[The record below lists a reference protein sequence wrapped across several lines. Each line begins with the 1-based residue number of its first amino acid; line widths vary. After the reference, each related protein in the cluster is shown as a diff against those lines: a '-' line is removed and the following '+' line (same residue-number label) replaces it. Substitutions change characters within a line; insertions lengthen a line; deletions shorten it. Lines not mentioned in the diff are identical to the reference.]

1 MNLKAII
8 EEINTA
14 LDYNP
19 ELAAYKD
26 QVARV
31 VNRHYLQISSQY
43 NWLFRQKTTNLTLRA
58 DIKGSTNKT
67 IRVGTEAD
75 HYDASNVLSF
85 HGTDQAYPV
94 REMLGNTVVFNI
106 PDKSGDLYTET
117 SYVSK
122 SHGATE
128 REFTITAV
136 YDGPA
141 AAGKAGYAYQ
151 TRRGILDEDEFPD
164 GYAADRG
171 CAGVVLDRPIE
182 DPSPVTRVKRAA
194 GIYTAEAAADAGIV
208 ALSSFELE
216 RLAGLRTID
225 DEGVYSPLTVPIGT
239 VYYSDISVTKKS
251 LDDWKIEFRKYH
263 LPADCVEVLGILDSG
278 LKTVSF
284 SESSSDAVPTTNTAP
299 DRGRILFVDSSKAEY
314 LNFDREDSGD
324 VVVAMEGM
332 YTTVDPPSRP
342 PAIFGFPEGVGFLES
357 EVGDEEGGSS
367 SPFEG
372 IKGTSGFTGEALSNL
387 NIFTIYEY
395 CYTYVYG
402 GVESAPSPV
411 SRTTDWTGTALTT
424 LEGSTG
430 SQLVFVNT
438 EGSEGTFRRN
448 NTYGSIVPPTAVSSG
463 DLATLL
469 RMRAPIALDA
479 DRETSTRFTGRVKRI
494 YRREV
499 GPGTALKELGKG
511 LLGAEAGGGDEAVP
525 DFVSDMVIQ
534 LLTNSVS
541 QDSLLGRW
549 QHIGDIVGDT
559 TAIDIGVKQK
569 AFTRESIDGVK
580 KFVHEFSEI
589 PCLGWP
595 DAYWMNQGSW
605 TYHDG
610 ELQKVKILDECGP
623 RPSLRVYRPPKQ
635 DTDIQ
640 IRYLSRPKRM
650 TSDSDTPEWPPQY
663 HHLLVYMSLADIC
676 LQHGMTTQSQLY
688 ERKSEELLERMKQK
702 YLSRTNRK
710 YVRRGFDRNLFAGER
725 FGIPKKV

>member
-67 IRVGTEAD
+67 IKVGTEDD

-141 AAGKAGYAYQ
+141 ETGKAGYAYE

-182 DPSPVTRVKRAA
+182 DPSTVTRVKRLAGVSSAVDAAAA
-194 GIYTAEAAADAGIV
+194 GAEPSSAA
-208 ALSSFELE
+208 LE
-216 RLAGLRTID
+216 ALAGLRTAFD
-225 DEGVYSPLTVPIGT
+225 DGTFSDLTVPRTT
-239 VYYSDISVTKKS
+239 VYFTDISVTKKS

-263 LPADCVEVLGILDSG
+263 LPSDCVEVLGILDCG

-342 PAIFGFPEGVGFLES
+342 PAIFGFPEGSGFFDTEA
-357 EVGDEEGGSS
+357 GDGEGGSS
-367 SPFEG
+367 TPFSG
-372 IKGTSGFTGEALSNL
+372 VSGSSGFTGTALSNL
-387 NIFTIYEY
+387 NIFNIYEY

-411 SRTTDWTGTALTT
+411 SRTTDWTGAAITS
-424 LEGSTG
+424 LEGATG

-438 EGSEGTFRRN
+438 EGTEGTFRRN
-448 NTYGSIVPPTAVSSG
+448 NTFGSVVPPTAVGSDELG
-463 DLATLL
+463 ALL
-469 RMRAPIALDA
+469 RLRAPIASDA

-499 GPGTALKELGKG
+499 GPGTALKELGKS
-511 LLGAEAGGGDEAVP
+511 LLGAEGGSDVGV

-569 AFTRESIDGVK
+569 AFTKESIDGVK

-589 PCLGWP
+589 ACLGWP
-595 DAYWMNQGSW
+595 DAYWMNEGSW

-635 DTDIQ
+635 DTDVE

-688 ERKSEELLERMKQK
+688 QIKSEELLERMKQK